1 MYKNLG
7 DLDEEKVLEKNQEI
21 DQVKKDTE
29 VLKHQKLKEAQD
41 ALVK

>member
-7 DLDEEKVLEKNQEI
+7 DLDEEKVQEKNQEI

-29 VLKHQKLKEAQD
+29 VLKH
-41 ALVK
+41 